1 MKGIKLLTTLLLFQ
15 LATSSYG
22 QHLEV
27 TLADASG
34 APIEDAVIEVVLP
47 AAIASQ
53 YAAISEGTIDQVDKE
68 FVPTIT
74 TIVAG
79 SKIHFPNSDDILHH
93 VYSFSPIDTFD
104 IPLYGNDVT
113 ARFVEEFPLS
123 GVVEI
128 GCNIHDWMLA
138 YIYIAES
145 SKVAISDDAGKARIE
160 NLPAGTYPVRV
171 WHARLPRGTEYHM
184 ETVTLQNNTVE
195 LQVSL
200 DLERDRRIRRA
211 PTANSN
217 RYR

>member
-1 MKGIKLLTTLLLFQ
+1 MKATKLLTTLFLYLI
-15 LATSSYG
+15 AASSYG

-27 TLADASG
+27 TLIDASG
-34 APIEDAVIEVVLP
+34 EVIEDAVIEVVLP

-53 YAAISEGTIDQVDKE
+53 HAAISEVTIDQVDKE

-93 VYSFSPIDTFD
+93 VYSFSPINTFD
-104 IPLYGNDVT
+104 IPLYGNDIE
-113 ARFVEEFPLS
+113 ARFVEEFPQA

-138 YIYIAES
+138 YIYVAES
-145 SKVAISDDAGKARIE
+145 SKVAISDEAGKARIE

-171 WHARLPRGTEYHM
+171 WHARLPRGTDYHM
-184 ETVTLQNNTVE
+184 ESVTLQNDTVE
-195 LQVSL
+195 LRVSL

-211 PTANSN
+211 PAANSK